1 MQKKKMSLRRGV
13 VLAAAVTLVAGG
25 SVLVASAQAAD
36 GCDPNVGPIAES
48 NQFTPS
54 EARLS
59 HLPEFPINALGQ
71 AASATGTRM
80 DGMPLRW
87 KAGDGDRSS
96 YQYFLERPLDDEL
109 TVPGFRAAGG
119 IQLDRD
125 AVTDGDPYT
134 ADDVIAQVGDR
145 AVKVQ
150 IGDHEGALVWADP
163 ESNGARPHHL
173 YWSDGTYNYA
183 LIAVRGPQRMV
194 QLGREYV
201 CGG

>member
-1 MQKKKMSLRRGV
+1 MQRKKITLRRGV
-13 VLAAAVTLVAGG
+13 VLAAAVTLVAVGT
-25 SVLVASAQAAD
+25 VLVASAQVAE
-36 GCDPNVGPIAES
+36 GCNPSVGPIAES
-48 NQFTPS
+48 KEFTPS

-59 HLPEFPINALGQ
+59 HLPEFPIITFGQ
-71 AASATGTRM
+71 AASGTDTRM
-80 DGMPLRW
+80 DGQPLRW
-87 KAGDGDRSS
+87 EVGDRDRSS
-96 YQYFLERPLDDEL
+96 YQYFLAGPLDDEL

-134 ADDVIAQVGDR
+134 ADDVIAQVGTR

-150 IGDHEGALVWADP
+150 IGDYEGALVWADP